1 MHKRKD
7 QALIKKYTEP
17 KGAVFIKKCINVKIT
32 AVILAAVLLL
42 CGCSAL
48 FTDRNI
54 PYEPESPTP
63 APHDGIFISEHGRM
77 EFNGDGTSIC
87 IEFDDLLSEL
97 TGLEAGRHEGSYV
110 FLSGDLPPSG
120 NVPVRYD
127 TAHILQISCK
137 EQSAMI
143 DVGIADVNGSGAS
156 IGTGIVTAESIPLLF
171 NDGKQYMTIAFDKDK
186 SNADK
191 GE

>member
-1 MHKRKD
+1 MHNRKD
-7 QALIKKYTEP
+7 KALVKSLQNP
-17 KGAVFIKKCINVKIT
+17 KGAVFIKKSINVKIT
-32 AVILAAVLLL
+32 AVISAAVLML

-48 FTDRNI
+48 FTNRNV
-54 PYEPESPTP
+54 PYEPESPAP

-87 IEFDDLLSEL
+87 IEFDDLISEL

-127 TAHILQISCK
+127 AAHILQISCG

-143 DVGIADVNGSGAS
+143 DVGIADENGSSAS

-171 NDGKQYMTIAFDKDK
+171 NNGKQYMTIAFDKDK

>member
-1 MHKRKD
+1 MHD
-7 QALIKKYTEP
+7 L
-17 KGAVFIKKCINVKIT
+17 KGAVFIKKSINVKIT
-32 AVILAAVLLL
+32 AVILAAVMLL

-48 FTDRNI
+48 FNDKNV
-54 PYEPESPTP
+54 PYEPESPAPT
-63 APHDGIFISEHGRM
+63 PHDGIFISEHGRM

-87 IEFDDLLSEL
+87 IEFDEQLSKL

-127 TAHILQISCK
+127 TAHILQISCN

-143 DVGIADVNGSGAS
+143 DIGIADENGSSAA
-156 IGTGIVTAESIPLLF
+156 IGTGIVTADSIPLLF
-171 NDGKQYMTIAFDKDK
+171 NDGKQYMSIAFDKDK
-186 SNADK
+186 GNADK

>member
-7 QALIKKYTEP
+7 QALIKKYTEH
-17 KGAVFIKKCINVKIT
+17 KRAVFINKYIKSKIT
-32 AVILAAVLLL
+32 TVILAVLLWL

-127 TAHILQISCK
+127 AAHILQISCG

-171 NDGKQYMTIAFDKDK
+171 NNGKQNMTIAFDKDK

>member
-1 MHKRKD
+1 MHNRKD
-7 QALIKKYTEP
+7 KALVKSLQNP
-17 KGAVFIKKCINVKIT
+17 KGAVFIKKSINVKIT
-32 AVILAAVLLL
+32 AVISAAVLML

-48 FTDRNI
+48 FTNRNV
-54 PYEPESPTP
+54 PYEPESPAP

-87 IEFDDLLSEL
+87 IEFDDLISEL
-97 TGLEAGRHEGSYV
+97 TGLEAGKHEGSYV
-110 FLSGDLPPSG
+110 FLSGDLPPNGS
-120 NVPVRYD
+120 VPVRYD
-127 TAHILQISCK
+127 AAHILQISCG

-143 DVGIADVNGSGAS
+143 DVGIADENGSSAS
-156 IGTGIVTAESIPLLF
+156 IGTGIVTDESIPLLF
-171 NDGKQYMTIAFDKDK
+171 NNGKQYMTIAFDKYK